1 MTVTTVS
8 PQVTG
13 PSGAQTVDTAITE
26 LLLAGY
32 TGRDRAKVLAH
43 VRELELAGV
52 APPDRAPSL
61 FVLEPGLLTT
71 GDAITVQGPETSGE
85 VEMVLV
91 RSSPGI
97 RVTVGSDH
105 TDRQI
110 ERESVARSKTVCA
123 KVVASGAWRVEEVA
137 GRWDT
142 LELRSWSTFDG
153 RRKLYRE
160 GSLADFLTVDELCKE
175 LAAMGRPPTPGQVI
189 FGGTLAL
196 SGHGTFEYGERFET
210 EVRDPATGR
219 TLGCSYAVR
228 TPMWSP
234 QTRR

>member
-1 MTVTTVS
+1 MTVTTLS
-8 PQVTG
+8 LQVTG
-13 PSGAQTVDTAITE
+13 PSGAQTVDTAVTE

-52 APPDRAPSL
+52 APPDRVPSL
-61 FVLEPGLLTT
+61 FVVEPGLLTT
-71 GDAITVQGPETSGE
+71 GDAITVRGPETSGE

-91 RSSPGI
+91 RSSHGFL
-97 RVTVGSDH
+97 VTVGSDH
-105 TDRQI
+105 TDRRI

-123 KVVASGAWRVEEVA
+123 KVVAGGAWRVEEVA

-142 LELRSWSTFDG
+142 LELRSWSTFEG
-153 RRKLYRE
+153 RRKLYQE
-160 GSLADFLTVDELCKE
+160 GSLADFLTVDELSE
-175 LAAMGRPPTPGQVI
+175 EMAAMGHQPTPGQVI

-196 SGHGTFEYGERFET
+196 SGHGTFEYGDRFET
-210 EVRDPATGR
+210 EIRDPTTRR

-228 TPMWSP
+228 V
-234 QTRR
+234 RANA